1 MCKCKTVACAKRKCS
16 CSQQLKSQKD
26 QLESKG
32 LHIQLLRK
40 KVSKLE
46 EDKRSR
52 SALAVERDD
61 AHLEAR
67 KLQKKL
73 ERLQGELKVT
83 KLSNTELKAQLS
95 HTNELKV
102 EGRGVQVHTRSR
114 GIFTS

>member
-1 MCKCKTVACAKRKCS
+1 MHKCKTVSDTNHS
-16 CSQQLKSQKD
+16 CSHQLKSQKD

-40 KVSKLE
+40 KVSELE
-46 EDKRSR
+46 EEKRSR

-67 KLQKKL
+67 RLQKKL
-73 ERLQGELKVT
+73 ERLQGELKAA

-102 EGRGVQVHTRSR
+102 VGRGVQARIQSR